1 MIGLKSILRFSS
13 KKWCEGYVTVFLI
26 LHTDNTR
33 EVSTE
38 TFYNFIKNWK
48 IKTIIFLHLPLKL
61 FLPVLVDNVLMLGT
75 EAALLL
81 LLMKLLLILDIRDLG
96 GGGGGGGISGFRLTS
111 VWNKLI
117 FLVVLLN
124 EVRAFIKHKF
134 MISIIYLQFL
144 QSWSQVLCFLLLLL
158 QLIPETSHIRLQ
170 LGGQWERR
178 VQLRLEE
185 TLLSLKQNKFKTNF
199 EGI

>member
-111 VWNKLI
+111 VWNKFDTFDICINHLPPVSPVLI
-117 FLVVLLN
+117 SGLVFPSPSPSAHTWDQSHQTPAWRS
-124 EVRAFIKHKF
+124 VRETSPAETGGNT
-134 MISIIYLQFL
+134 SE
-144 QSWSQVLCFLLLLL
+144 
-158 QLIPETSHIRLQ
+158 PET
-170 LGGQWERR
+170 
-178 VQLRLEE
+178 
-185 TLLSLKQNKFKTNF
+185 KQ
-199 EGI
+199 I